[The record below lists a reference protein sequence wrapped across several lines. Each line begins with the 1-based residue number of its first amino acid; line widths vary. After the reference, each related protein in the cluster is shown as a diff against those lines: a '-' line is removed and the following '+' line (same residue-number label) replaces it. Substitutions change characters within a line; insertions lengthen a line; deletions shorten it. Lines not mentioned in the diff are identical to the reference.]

1 MHWFRRNLLLFLTGG
16 AVVLSIIL
24 GILLKM
30 LKTWT
35 PREVSC
41 QSESRKRYVLFYY
54 TDVQNRES
62 IIQTVYDYYS
72 INLAGSFSFVYSL
85 SLYWWATWKGGLGLT
100 QFVSSS
106 VLGIKFQK

>member
-41 QSESRKRYVLFYY
+41 QSESRTRYVLFYY

-62 IIQTVYDYYS
+62 IIQTVYDYNR
-72 INLAGSFSFVYSL
+72 INLAESFFF
-85 SLYWWATWKGGLGLT
+85 LYYICLRIGELK
-100 QFVSSS
+100 
-106 VLGIKFQK
+106 